1 MNISLEALQVI
12 DTIARKGS
20 FAAAANALFRV
31 PSAITY
37 SVRKLEDELGV
48 KIFNRDGHKAILTPA
63 GEELLAQG
71 RTLLQAASE
80 LELRVK
86 RRASGVETELN
97 IAIGDA
103 IEMQKV
109 WGLLDR
115 FYQQNL
121 GTHIKITQEVLGGV
135 WDALLFGR
143 ADIIIGAPGD
153 SPSHHGISTQ
163 SIGMMRFLFVVS
175 PHHPLSKQPEPLQ
188 NLDILQY
195 RSVVATDTSRNLVPR
210 TAGVLS
216 GQDLLSVPS
225 LTDKMH
231 AQIAGLGVGYL
242 PEHMAAP
249 WIASGKLV
257 VKQVA
262 TPKPDTAM
270 YIGWRSQEK
279 GKASS
284 WWIEQMRHTKFLE

>member
-37 SVRKLEDELGV
+37 NVRKLEDELGV

-80 LELRVK
+80 LEMRVK

-97 IAIGDA
+97 IAVGDA
-103 IEMQKV
+103 IQMHTI
-109 WGLLDR
+109 WNLLDG
-115 FYQQNL
+115 FYKQNF

-143 ADIIIGAPGD
+143 ADIVIGAPGE
-153 SPSHHGISTQ
+153 SPTNQGISTK
-163 SIGMMRFLFVVS
+163 SIGMMRFVFVVS
-175 PHHPLSKQPEPLQ
+175 PHHPLARLPEPLQ

-195 RSVVATDTSRNLVPR
+195 RSVVAADTSRNLIPR
-210 TAGVLS
+210 TTGVLS
-216 GQDLLSVPS
+216 GQDILSVAS
-225 LTDKMH
+225 LQDKMQ
-231 AQIAGLGVGYL
+231 AQVAGLGVGYL

-249 WIASGKLV
+249 MIASGKLV

-262 TPKPDTAM
+262 TAKPDTAM
-270 YIGWRSQEK
+270 YIGWRSQDE
-279 GKASS
+279 GKAIS
-284 WWIEQMRHTKFLE
+284 WWIKQAQQTAFLE